1 MDTIVLDN
9 GREYAIVKDLKIDGI
24 TYTLFSDLNDPKRI
38 CFRKTVNK
46 KGEDY
51 YVGLDDIDEFNKV
64 TMKFAEEMNDQ
75 TSWC

>member
-9 GREYAIVKDLKIDGI
+9 GREYAIVKDLKIDGV
-24 TYTLFSDLNDPKRI
+24 TYTLFSDINDPKRI
-38 CFRKTVNK
+38 CFRKTVST

-75 TSWC
+75 TS